1 MFQWNHSCCYVESKL
16 QAKAEDV
23 GIVQMR
29 DGGDPHEDMVTV
41 VMIMDVFG
49 MIC

>member
-1 MFQWNHSCCYVESKL
+1 MDDL
-16 QAKAEDV
+16 

-29 DGGDPHEDMVTV
+29 DGETHVRMLSQA

-49 MIC
+49 RICRWFE

>member
-1 MFQWNHSCCYVESKL
+1 M
-16 QAKAEDV
+16 EDV

-29 DGGDPHEDMVTV
+29 DGGDPREDMVTV